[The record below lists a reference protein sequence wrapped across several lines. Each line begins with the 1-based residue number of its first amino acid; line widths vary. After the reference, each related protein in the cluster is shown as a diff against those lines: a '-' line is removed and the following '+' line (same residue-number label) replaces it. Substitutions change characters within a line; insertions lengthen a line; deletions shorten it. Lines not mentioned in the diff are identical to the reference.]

1 MYFIT
6 IVVFNPRHPW
16 IYVNIHLNIYYIFH
30 DNFQLLPFEYII
42 YLNTGGDVIKG
53 KVCIISFHSYTHTP
67 KNYKLYKQMISYQS
81 S

>member
-16 IYVNIHLNIYYIFH
+16 IYVYTSTYIIYFAV
-30 DNFQLLPFEYII
+30 NFQLLPFEYII

-53 KVCIISFHSYTHTP
+53 KVCIISFHSYTHAP